1 LPAVHGSE
9 RRRWDLARVLGTL
22 GGWLI
27 AAGLI
32 VLLFVAY
39 QLWGTGIRAAQSQAR
54 LENRFEERV
63 AAAQA
68 ATASTTTTGASA
80 TSSTTTSGTAET
92 TPPAPSTTAAPL
104 VLPPT
109 AEGEDLF
116 RIEMPSIGEDHIVVA
131 GTKVEDLRKGPGHYP
146 STPLPGEIGNVGI
159 AGHRT
164 TWGQPFYDI
173 DRLQTGDEIVLT
185 NLLGMRFV
193 YRVTEQLIVSPSDT
207 WVVNPTPT
215 ATLTL
220 TSCHPRFSAAQ
231 RIVVKAELDT
241 TIQPA
246 LGSVTI
252 GFYDTTP
259 ETQLPD
265 SQDPSTVT
273 TAAVD
278 STVPSGTDSTTADA
292 ATTTAA
298 PPVGT
303 SPSPAEPDLLTA
315 GWFSDSGAF
324 APSAAWAAIC
334 AAIAFVAWRL
344 GKAWRRW
351 PAYLVALPIFAVA
364 LFLCFE
370 QVNRLLPQN
379 I

>member
-1 LPAVHGSE
+1 VHGSG

-27 AAGLI
+27 ASGLI

-39 QLWGTGIRAAQSQAR
+39 QLWGTGIRAAQAQAR
-54 LENRFEERV
+54 LEDRFNERV

-68 ATASTTTTGASA
+68 TTTTAAA
-80 TSSTTTSGTAET
+80 T
-92 TPPAPSTTAAPL
+92 STTAAASTATSTTAATTTTAAPV
-104 VLPPT
+104 VLPLT
-109 AEGEDLF
+109 AEGDELF
-116 RIEMPSIGEDHIVVA
+116 RIEMPSIGENHIVVA
-131 GTKVEDLRKGPGHYP
+131 GVKVEDLRKGPGHYP
-146 STPLPGEIGNVGI
+146 SSPLPGEVGNVAI

-164 TWGQPFYDI
+164 TWGQPFYDV
-173 DRLQTGDEIVLT
+173 DKLRQGDEIVLT

-193 YRVTEQLIVSPSDT
+193 YRVTETLIVDPSDT
-207 WVVNPTPT
+207 WVVDPTPT

-241 TIQPA
+241 AAQPA
-246 LGSVTI
+246 LDSVTI
-252 GFYDTTP
+252 GSYTTTP
-259 ETQLPD
+259 ETAARD
-265 SQDPSTVT
+265 SQNPSTVVPASTLPGATDTSAPT
-273 TAAVD
+273 TVGQ
-278 STVPSGTDSTTADA
+278 SG
-292 ATTTAA
+292 A
-298 PPVGT
+298 P
-303 SPSPAEPDLLTA
+303 ANPDVLTA
-315 GWFSDSGAF
+315 GWFSDSDAF
-324 APSAAWAAIC
+324 TPAAISAAIC
-334 AAIAFVAWRL
+334 AAVALVAWRL

-351 PAYLVALPIFAVA
+351 KAYLVAFPIFAVA